1 MDFLV
6 DYVEQLCH
14 FFLGLSKEQLQGA
27 VQDLKAMTPESM
39 NSMLVDKQPRE
50 EAIRK
55 RTERL
60 SMVTR
65 DVPPTTDPGEAPGRA
80 SVIYE
85 QRQSYNKSRRVS

>member
-6 DYVEQLCH
+6 DYVEDLFQ

-27 VQDLKAMTPESM
+27 VQDLKEITPEPM

-55 RTERL
+55 RTEKL

-65 DVPPTTDPGEAPGRA
+65 DVPPTTDPEGHSTEPGRT
-80 SVIYE
+80 SVMFHLIV
-85 QRQSYNKSRRVS
+85 KAIL